1 MLFIFYYLCYK
12 YNYLLGNVCVIIY
25 FADMDKLYLIC
36 VLVFVNFFSVSAQTG
51 LLRGS
56 VHDRDGTPLAAAVVM
71 LMRDS
76 VRVAAT
82 TCRIDGTFEIA
93 AQIRSTDF
101 LDVSFIG
108 FRTRQIPVSVL
119 TDRNEIHIVL
129 QESNIQLDDVIVRGR
144 VYGGFC
150 SRTFGEYR
158 YLSFSCFRG
167 RSFESSICD
176 GGVYQRI
183 GKCEYRITGI
193 FGQPFR
199 CGAEWGACLE
209 AGTQYPIERYR
220 EFFCFQY

>member
-1 MLFIFYYLCYK
+1 
-12 YNYLLGNVCVIIY
+12 
-25 FADMDKLYLIC
+25 MDKLYLIC

-129 QESNIQLDDVIVRGR
+129 QESNIQLDDVIVMGPSISEDFAVERLE
-144 VYGGFC
+144 
-150 SRTFGEYR
+150 SIDI
-158 YLSFSCFRG
+158 YLSPASGADPLKAVSVMAASTNVSESANTELRG
-167 RSFESSICD
+167 SS
-176 GGVYQRI
+176 GNHSVVVLNG
-183 GKCEYRITGI
+183 
-193 FGQPFR
+193 
-199 CGAEWGACLE
+199 CLS
-209 AGTQYPIERYR
+209 GSRYAIPN
-220 EFFCFQY
+220 